1 MEREQAAAKTVAD
14 IRKKWHLTPAWS
26 VEFVAYYHDR
36 NNRVKELQEALAQGV
51 LVNNEKK

>member
-1 MEREQAAAKTVAD
+1 MEREQAAAQTVAD
-14 IRKKWHLTPAWS
+14 IRKKWHLAPAWS

-51 LVNNEKK
+51 LVDNEKK